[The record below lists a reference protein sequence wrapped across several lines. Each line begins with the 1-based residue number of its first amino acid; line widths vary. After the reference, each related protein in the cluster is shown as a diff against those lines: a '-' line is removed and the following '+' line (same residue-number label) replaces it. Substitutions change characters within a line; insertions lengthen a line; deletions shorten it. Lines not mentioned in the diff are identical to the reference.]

1 MPWHKFSICISTQ
14 VEREL
19 ILINVLPFSL
29 SDFSDE
35 NCVLPWIKKFLLVY
49 MFLLNEFLQS
59 ETMQKLRSVQSIN
72 SIIAVADELSGAVV
86 FRVIF

>member
-1 MPWHKFSICISTQ
+1 
-14 VEREL
+14 
-19 ILINVLPFSL
+19 
-29 SDFSDE
+29 
-35 NCVLPWIKKFLLVY
+35 

-86 FRVIF
+86 FHVIF